1 MRRTL
6 EHHTA
11 RPQAKRGCSCAD
23 HTSPLFQVG
32 TAACT
37 ASYGQTLGVFMGS
50 MWTSTWLGTKL
61 RQHLKGVASADPRVL
76 VRESHRRGAG
86 CEQTGSCVRNV
97 GAGPPAKAEM
107 AREMRRAAFC
117 FVPPG
122 DSATSSRLYDAIA
135 SLCVPIVIIGEPLW
149 VPTSPFWTDAVIT
162 VNATAFLRA
171 SPSAI
176 VSFLQEQLKWRVAL
190 CNALVSL
197 RDDLGAGCVLSRAIA
212 GLGRNSTGAQF
223 LDPSTALELPAHYG

>member
-1 MRRTL
+1 MG
-6 EHHTA
+6 A
-11 RPQAKRGCSCAD
+11 
-23 HTSPLFQVG
+23 
-32 TAACT
+32 AACT
-37 ASYGQTLGVFMGS
+37 ASYGQTLGIFMGS
-50 MWTSTWLGTKL
+50 MWTSTWLGSKL

-76 VRESHRRGAG
+76 VRESHRRGGG
-86 CEQTGSCVRNV
+86 CEQAGSCVRNV

-122 DSATSSRLYDAIA
+122 DSATSSRLYDAVA

-149 VPTSPFWTDAVIT
+149 VPTSPFWTDAVVT

-176 VSFLQEQLKWRVAL
+176 VSFLREQLKRRVAL
-190 CNALVSL
+190 CNALASL

-212 GLGRNSTGAQF
+212 GLERNSTGAQF
-223 LDPSTALELPAHYG
+223 LDPSTAVELPDSYA

>member
-1 MRRTL
+1 MRRL
-6 EHHTA
+6 LQPHTA
-11 RPQAKRGCSCAD
+11 RSQTKRGCSCAD
-23 HTSPLFQVG
+23 HTSPLFHVG

-37 ASYGQTLGVFMGS
+37 ASYGRTLGVFMGS
-50 MWTSTWLGTKL
+50 MWTGTWLGSKV

-97 GAGPPAKAEM
+97 GAGPPAKADM

-117 FVPPG
+117 LVPPG

-149 VPTSPFWTDAVIT
+149 VPTSPFWMSAVIT
-162 VNATAFLRA
+162 VNATSFLRA

-176 VSFLQEQLKWRVAL
+176 VSFLQEQLKRRVAL
-190 CNALVSL
+190 CNALTSL

-212 GLGRNSTGAQF
+212 ALGRNSTGRAQF
-223 LDPSTALELPAHYG
+223 LDPSTAVELPSR

>member
-6 EHHTA
+6 QHHPA
-11 RPQAKRGCSCAD
+11 RSQTKRGYCCAD

-32 TAACT
+32 AAACT
-37 ASYGQTLGVFMGS
+37 ASYGQTLGIFMGS
-50 MWTSTWLGTKL
+50 MWTSTWLGSKL

-76 VRESHRRGAG
+76 VRESHRRGGG
-86 CEQTGSCVRNV
+86 CEQAGSCVRNV

-122 DSATSSRLYDAIA
+122 DSATSSRLYDAVA

-149 VPTSPFWTDAVIT
+149 VPTSPFWTDAVVT

-176 VSFLQEQLKWRVAL
+176 VSFLREQLKRRVAL
-190 CNALVSL
+190 CNALASL

-212 GLGRNSTGAQF
+212 GLERNSTGAQF
-223 LDPSTALELPAHYG
+223 LDPSTAVELPDSYA

>member
-1 MRRTL
+1 M
-6 EHHTA
+6 
-11 RPQAKRGCSCAD
+11 
-23 HTSPLFQVG
+23 G
-32 TAACT
+32 TAACS
-37 ASYGQTLGVFMGS
+37 ASYDQTLGVFMGS
-50 MWTSTWLGTKL
+50 LWTGSWLGSKL
-61 RQHLKGVASADPRVL
+61 RKQLARVASTDSRIM
-76 VRESHRRGAG
+76 VRETYRHGAG
-86 CEQTGSCVRNV
+86 CEKASSCVKNV

-135 SLCVPIVIIGEPLW
+135 SLCVPIVILGEPLW
-149 VPTSPFWTDAVIT
+149 VPTSPFWEHSVVT

-176 VSFLQEQLKWRVAL
+176 VSFLQEQQKRRVAL
-190 CNALVSL
+190 CNALSSL
-197 RDDLGAGCVLSRAIA
+197 RDDLRAGCVLSRAIA

-223 LDPSTALELPAHYG
+223 LDPSMALEPSTPND

>member
-1 MRRTL
+1 VRRTL
-6 EHHTA
+6 QHHPA
-11 RPQAKRGCSCAD
+11 RSQTKRGYCCAD

-32 TAACT
+32 AAACT
-37 ASYGQTLGVFMGS
+37 ASYGQTLGIFMGS
-50 MWTSTWLGTKL
+50 MWTSTWLGSKL

-76 VRESHRRGAG
+76 VRESHRRGGG
-86 CEQTGSCVRNV
+86 CEQAGSCVRNV

-122 DSATSSRLYDAIA
+122 DSATSSRLYDAVA

-149 VPTSPFWTDAVIT
+149 VPTSPFWTDAVVT

-176 VSFLQEQLKWRVAL
+176 VSFLREQLKRRVAL
-190 CNALVSL
+190 CNALASL

-212 GLGRNSTGAQF
+212 GLERNSTGAQF
-223 LDPSTALELPAHYG
+223 LDPSTAVGLPDSYA

>member
-1 MRRTL
+1 
-6 EHHTA
+6 
-11 RPQAKRGCSCAD
+11 
-23 HTSPLFQVG
+23 VG
-32 TAACT
+32 AAACT
-37 ASYGQTLGVFMGS
+37 ASYGQTLGIFMGS
-50 MWTSTWLGTKL
+50 MWTSTWLGSKL

-76 VRESHRRGAG
+76 VRESHRRGGG
-86 CEQTGSCVRNV
+86 CEQAGSCVRNV

-122 DSATSSRLYDAIA
+122 DSATSSRLYDAVA

-149 VPTSPFWTDAVIT
+149 VPTSPFWTDAVVT

-176 VSFLQEQLKWRVAL
+176 VSFLREQLKRRVAL
-190 CNALVSL
+190 CNALASL

-212 GLGRNSTGAQF
+212 GLERNSTGAQF
-223 LDPSTALELPAHYG
+223 LDPSTAVELPDSYA